1 MKTSRRK
8 LLPRVARALGLLCLL
23 AAALGLAGGLWV
35 RHRLTADLPRTAGR
49 LEVPGLSAPAAIER
63 DALGIPTLRGASR
76 RDVAFATG
84 FAHAQDRYFQMDLLR
99 RRSAGELAELFGKPA
114 MPSDE
119 SIRIH
124 LFRQHARR
132 VLAASEPDVRAM
144 LEAYADGANAGL
156 ASLAAPPFEYL
167 VLRTDPAPWRPEDSV
182 LVLFS
187 MFIQLEDV
195 NGATEASLT
204 LMRDRLPEGLFRFLN
219 PAAVPDWEAPIAG
232 EPPQPPPI
240 PGPEVL
246 DLRKTAHAA
255 TVPAQPWRE
264 TSADERAMASNSWAV
279 AGPWTANGGALLA
292 DELHLTLGV
301 PNIWYRA
308 VLTWPSEEPGM
319 PPHRLAGATL
329 PGTPLLVVGSNGQI
343 AWGLTNSVLDTSDL
357 VLLDLAPNDPNR
369 YLTPQGP
376 QPFERHAEILK
387 VKGEPDRRLDVDWT
401 IWGPVVDTGAQGR
414 RRAVRAVVDEE
425 GAADFELVR
434 LETVTGIEPAL
445 DIARASGV
453 PALNFVAADR
463 AGRIGWTVAGRLPR
477 RAGFDGETATAWAD
491 GTHSWQGLLPPA
503 EVPRVVDPP
512 SGRLW
517 TANNRVLAGEAAAP
531 LGRGNFVLGA
541 RARQIRDSLLA
552 LPRATA
558 DDMRRLQLDDRALFL
573 TRWHDLLLQ
582 VLTPQSVAADPQ
594 RGELRQLVERWGGR
608 ATIDSAGYRMVRN
621 FRSRVFQDVFTPLL
635 APCLAVNPD
644 FDYEG
649 TVNQSE
655 GSLWQLVTAKPPHLL
670 DPKHKSWDEELL
682 AAADAVIARY
692 ANRGPLAERTWG
704 ERNMA
709 AIDHPLSDAL
719 PFVGHRLSMPPRPLP
734 GDDDMPRVQERDFG
748 ASLRLVVSPGREEEG
763 FFQMPGG
770 ESGNPVSEH
779 YGDLYEG
786 WVRGAAVPLLP
797 GRAVATLQLVPSQA
811 AHSAAASRPSPP
823 APLPAPPTHPPGEG
837 RQATKTTS
845 GRASSAFEGTN
856 LGRPVF
862 VGAVHRMPSGTLC
875 GRPGWGKVPQCLN
888 DGSPIP
894 TAPSPQPRALPW
906 AKGTRP
912 SGPKNSRKQILGGGG
927 PEARVS
933 LAQGNALG
941 WGRGGAFP
949 ETTP

>member
-1 MKTSRRK
+1 MTLRGRK
-8 LLPRVARALGLLCLL
+8 LLSRLVRAISLALLVLAVLGVL
-23 AAALGLAGGLWV
+23 AVLWV

-49 LEVPGLSAPAAIER
+49 LEVSGLGAPAAIER

-114 MPSDE
+114 LPGDE
-119 SIRIH
+119 AIRIH

-132 VLAASEPDVRAM
+132 VLAASPPDVRAL
-144 LEAYADGANAGL
+144 LEAYAAGANAGL

-167 VLRTDPAPWRPEDSV
+167 VLRTDPVPWRAEDSV

-195 NGATEASLT
+195 NGATEAALT
-204 LMRDRLPEGLFRFLN
+204 LMHDRLPEQLFRFLS
-219 PAAVPDWEAPIAG
+219 PAAATEWEAPIEG
-232 EPPQPPPI
+232 EAPAPPPI
-240 PGPEVL
+240 PEPEIL
-246 DLRKTAHAA
+246 DLRRTPPAAHAA
-255 TVPAQPWRE
+255 ANPAG
-264 TSADERAMASNSWAV
+264 ERRQQAMASNSWAV
-279 AGPWTANGGALLA
+279 AGGQTASGGALLA
-292 DELHLTLGV
+292 DELHLTLSV

-308 VLTWPSEEPGM
+308 VLTWPAETPGA

-329 PGTPLLVVGSNGQI
+329 PGAPFLVVGSNGQM

-357 VLLDLAPNDPNR
+357 VLLDPDPHAPQDASR

-376 QPFERHAEILK
+376 RQFERHAEVIK
-387 VKGEPDRRLDVDWT
+387 IKGEADHQLAVDWT
-401 IWGPVVDTGAQGR
+401 IWGPVVDTDRQGH
-414 RRAVRAVVDEE
+414 RRAVRAVVDED
-425 GAADFELVR
+425 GAADFAILG
-434 LETVTGIEPAL
+434 LETATGVEPAL
-445 DIARASGV
+445 DVARASGV

-477 RAGFDGETATAWAD
+477 RAAGFDGATATSWAD
-491 GTHSWQGLLPPA
+491 ETHTWQGLLPPA

-582 VLTPQSVAADPQ
+582 VLTPQAVAADAR
-594 RGELRQLVERWGGR
+594 RGELRRVVESWGAR

-621 FRSRVFQDVFTPLL
+621 FRSAVFQDVFTPLL
-635 APCLAVNPD
+635 APCLAADPD

-655 GSLWQLVTAKPPHLL
+655 GPLWQLVTARPPHLL

-704 ERNMA
+704 ERNTV
-709 AIDHPLSDAL
+709 AIDHPLSAAL
-719 PFVGHRLSMPPRPLP
+719 PFLGHRLSMPPRQLP
-734 GDDDMPRVQERDFG
+734 GDDDMPRVQERDYG

-770 ESGNPVSEH
+770 ESGNPMSEH
-779 YGDLYEG
+779 YGDLYDG
-786 WVRGAAVPLLP
+786 WAQGAAVPLLP
-797 GRAVATLQLVPSQA
+797 GRAVAVLELVPGSVPVSAGRAVPPPTPSPIPSPARATIPHPERERGASTQNSREERGA
-811 AHSAAASRPSPP
+811 FVSGGGALSRSGRGAAAR
-823 APLPAPPTHPPGEG
+823 AGEG
-837 RQATKTTS
+837 RGGGGWREGSVLSS
-845 GRASSAFEGTN
+845 GFSA
-856 LGRPVF
+856 
-862 VGAVHRMPSGTLC
+862 H
-875 GRPGWGKVPQCLN
+875 PGGGKPLPYFKLT
-888 DGSPIP
+888 PI
-894 TAPSPQPRALPW
+894 RGGE
-906 AKGTRP
+906 KGTR
-912 SGPKNSRKQILGGGG
+912 
-927 PEARVS
+927 
-933 LAQGNALG
+933 
-941 WGRGGAFP
+941 
-949 ETTP
+949 T

>member
-1 MKTSRRK
+1 MNPSNRK
-8 LLPRVARALGLLCLL
+8 LLPRLLRAISLALLVLAVLGVLAVLC
-23 AAALGLAGGLWV
+23 V

-49 LEVPGLSAPAAIER
+49 LEVPGLVAPAAIER

-99 RRSAGELAELFGKPA
+99 RRSAGELAELFGRPA
-114 MPSDE
+114 LPGDE

-132 VLAASEPDVRAM
+132 VLAASPPDVREL
-144 LEAYADGANAGL
+144 LEAYAAGANAGL
-156 ASLAAPPFEYL
+156 ASLDAPPFEYL
-167 VLRTDPAPWRPEDSV
+167 VLRTDPAPWRAEDSV

-195 NGATEASLT
+195 NGATESALT
-204 LMRDRLPEGLFRFLN
+204 LLHDRLPEGLFHFLS
-219 PAAVPDWEAPIAG
+219 PAAATEWEAPIEG
-232 EPPQPPPI
+232 DPPAAAPI

-246 DLRKTAHAA
+246 DLRKTPPAVHAA
-255 TVPAQPWRE
+255 ANPAG
-264 TSADERAMASNSWAV
+264 ERRQQTMASNSWAV
-279 AGPWTANGGALLA
+279 AGGQTASGGALLA
-292 DELHLTLGV
+292 DELHLTLSV

-308 VLTWPSEEPGM
+308 VLTWPS
-319 PPHRLAGATL
+319 HRLAGATL
-329 PGTPLLVVGSNGQI
+329 PGAPFLVVGSNGQV

-357 VLLDLAPNDPNR
+357 VLLDPDPAAPQDSNR

-376 QPFERHAEILK
+376 RPFERRSEIIK
-387 VKGEPDRRLDVDWT
+387 IKGEPDHRLAVDWT
-401 IWGPVVDTGAQGR
+401 IWGPVVDTDKHGR
-414 RRAVRAVVDEE
+414 RRAVRAVVDLD
-425 GAADFELVR
+425 GAADFAILR
-434 LETVTGIEPAL
+434 LETAAGIEQAL
-445 DIARASGV
+445 DVARSSGV

-463 AGRIGWTVAGRLPR
+463 AGRIGWTVTGRLPR
-477 RAGFDGETATAWAD
+477 RAGFDGETATSWSD
-491 GTHSWQGLLPPA
+491 GTHTWQGLLPPA
-503 EVPRVVDPP
+503 AVPRVVDPP

-517 TANNRVLAGEAAAP
+517 TANNRVLAGAAAAP

-582 VLTPQSVAADPQ
+582 VLTPRAVAADAR
-594 RGELRQLVERWGGR
+594 RGELRRVVERWGAR
-608 ATIDSAGYRMVRN
+608 AMIDSAGYRMVRN

-635 APCLAVNPD
+635 APCLAVDPD

-655 GSLWQLVTAKPPHLL
+655 GPLWQLVTARPPHLL
-670 DPKHKSWDEELL
+670 DPQHKSWDEELL

-704 ERNMA
+704 ERNTV

-719 PFVGHRLSMPPRPLP
+719 PFLGHRLSMPPRPLP

-779 YGDLYEG
+779 YGDLYDG
-786 WVRGAAVPLLP
+786 WARGAAAPLLP
-797 GRAVATLQLVPSQA
+797 GRAVAVLELVPSQA
-811 AHSAAASRPSPP
+811 FHSAATTRPSPP
-823 APLPAPPTHPPGEG
+823 APLPAPPAHPPGEG
-837 RQATKTTS
+837 RQATKTTA
-845 GRASSAFEGTN
+845 RKAFSAFLPSPGDGAGGAGRGAGGEGAF
-856 LGRPVF
+856 G
-862 VGAVHRMPSGTLC
+862 G
-875 GRPGWGKVPQCLN
+875 
-888 DGSPIP
+888 
-894 TAPSPQPRALPW
+894 TAP
-906 AKGTRP
+906 
-912 SGPKNSRKQILGGGG
+912 
-927 PEARVS
+927 
-933 LAQGNALG
+933 
-941 WGRGGAFP
+941 
-949 ETTP
+949 